1 MRLHISLWLVCSC
14 DYQKRQQLD
23 STVSASR
30 SLRLCSLSITPNDKS
45 SFKNISQKTFCF
57 QDNLSVFKAFRLNVF
72 KCPYRENHFFLREVC
87 LWFFF
92 FFCCCFFFF
101 FFLFFRG
108 KSGNLARLKMELFVT
123 IVNNFQP
130 LHVLQKELHLICGR
144 VPKFTSVFFSFF
156 CGRKTY

>member
-14 DYQKRQQLD
+14 DYQKYQQFD
-23 STVSASR
+23 STVSESR
-30 SLRLCSLSITPNDKS
+30 GLRLCSLSITPNDKS

-57 QDNLSVFKAFRLNVF
+57 QDDLSVFKAFRLKVF

-92 FFCCCFFFF
+92 LLLFFFF
-101 FFLFFRG
+101 FTFLFFFRG
-108 KSGNLARLKMELFVT
+108 KSGNLARLKMELFAT

-130 LHVLQKELHLICGR
+130 LHVLQKEVHLICGR
-144 VPKFTSVFFSFF
+144 VPKFTSVFFFF
-156 CGRKTY
+156 LLWT

>member
-1 MRLHISLWLVCSC
+1 MF
-14 DYQKRQQLD
+14 
-23 STVSASR
+23 
-30 SLRLCSLSITPNDKS
+30 S
-45 SFKNISQKTFCF
+45 SVPIERIIFFCEKC
-57 QDNLSVFKAFRLNVF
+57 VFD
-72 KCPYRENHFFLREVC
+72 
-87 LWFFF
+87 FF

-101 FFLFFRG
+101 FLFFFRG

-156 CGRKTY
+156 CGRKTYQMFGNMPPWAIVTQNNKLFNSLSFRTASIHANYSTLTRRLLQSSCIIRINIIL

>member
-45 SFKNISQKTFCF
+45 SLKNISQKTFCF
-57 QDNLSVFKAFRLNVF
+57 QDDLSVFKAFRLNVF

-92 FFCCCFFFF
+92 FLF
-101 FFLFFRG
+101 FFRG